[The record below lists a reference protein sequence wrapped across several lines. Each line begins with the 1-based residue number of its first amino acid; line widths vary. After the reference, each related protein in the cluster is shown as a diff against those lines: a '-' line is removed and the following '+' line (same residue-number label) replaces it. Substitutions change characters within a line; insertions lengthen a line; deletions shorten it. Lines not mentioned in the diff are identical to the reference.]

1 MAGFTTQKGDAYMN
15 YTKNHHLPQWEKTD
29 RIMMEDFNAMCADME
44 AGLDKTARN
53 AAADTAAARSES
65 AAAAA
70 RAQSTAD
77 TAVSKA
83 DAAREVADAAY
94 CPSYK
99 PFVTGSYTGTDLVA
113 TTVTLGFRPS
123 FLIISAQGSYVS
135 SGDGRISYVLV
146 AGPNSTVRGLTFQSD
161 GFRIVNVADSTPIM
175 NAKRVYDYIAF
186 R

>member
-1 MAGFTTQKGDAYMN
+1 MN
-15 YTKNHHLPQWEKTD
+15 YTENYHLPQWEETD
-29 RIMMEDFNAMCADME
+29 RIMRTDFNQMCADME

-83 DAAREVADAAY
+83 DAARAVADAAY
-94 CPSYK
+94 CPSFMPYAIG
-99 PFVTGSYTGTDLVA
+99 TYRGTGTGE
-113 TTVTLGFRPS
+113 TTIRLGFKPR
-123 FLIISAQGSYVS
+123 FLIISDQQVS
-135 SGDGRISYVLV
+135 TEGGGGIIHNLMLV
-146 AGPNSTVRGLTFQSD
+146 GAHTASTGIAFLSD
-161 GFRIVNVADSTPIM
+161 GFKVFNVESHYPRLNNTRTFAY
-175 NAKRVYDYIAF
+175 VAF

>member
-1 MAGFTTQKGDAYMN
+1 MN

-44 AGLDKTARN
+44 AGLDKTARD

-83 DAAREVADAAY
+83 DAARAVADAAY
-94 CPSYK
+94 CPSFMPYAIG
-99 PFVTGSYTGTDLVA
+99 TYRGTGTGE
-113 TTVTLGFRPS
+113 TTIRLGFKPR
-123 FLIISAQGSYVS
+123 FLIISDQQASTEG
-135 SGDGRISYVLV
+135 GGGIIHNLMLV
-146 AGPNSTVRGLTFQSD
+146 GAHTASTGIAFLSD
-161 GFRIVNVADSTPIM
+161 GFKVFNVESHYPRLNKTRTFAY
-175 NAKRVYDYIAF
+175 VAF

>member
-1 MAGFTTQKGDAYMN
+1 MN

-29 RIMMEDFNAMCADME
+29 RIMMEDFNQMCADME
-44 AGLDKTARN
+44 AGLDKTAKD

-83 DAAREVADAAY
+83 DAARAVADAAY
-94 CPSYK
+94 CPSFMPYAIG
-99 PFVTGSYTGTDLVA
+99 TYRGTGTGE
-113 TTVTLGFRPS
+113 TTIRLGFKPR
-123 FLIISAQGSYVS
+123 FLITSDQQASTEGGGGI
-135 SGDGRISYVLV
+135 IHNLMLV
-146 AGPNSTVRGLTFQSD
+146 GAHTASTGIAFLSD
-161 GFRIVNVADSTPIM
+161 GFKVFNVESHYPRLNNTRTFAY
-175 NAKRVYDYIAF
+175 VAF